1 MPTAD
6 DREDPPEVEVV
17 CPDCHGSGKC
27 DYSTGA
33 CPDCDGTGHVPTKL
47 GRKIL
52 AMVCRNLGRVLRD
65 TAEE

>member
-17 CPDCHGSGKC
+17 CSMCDGSGEFMC
-27 DYSTGA
+27 RR
-33 CPDCDGTGHVPTKL
+33 CHNCDGTGHVPTEL